1 LSGKVI
7 FNGSSAQTINSRS
20 NFYNLQISNSD
31 VSLLRAAT
39 VSGTLTIDSG
49 AQLDINGNNLT
60 TGTLANN
67 GNLQLKGSETLSI
80 TTKDTDSGTI
90 TYDGTAT
97 GLKYGNTYYNL
108 AINSPS
114 GTMTLNADVDVN
126 GSLSITDGT
135 LNTGNNDINVAGDWS
150 NSGSFVSGTGKVIF
164 DGNSNIV
171 TGGTGDSNDF
181 HDVTLS
187 GTVGSQSS
195 AIAIDNDFEIT
206 SSGTWYTNCFA
217 MTRGSTTLAGGSSIA
232 TTLSPT
238 VTFSPA
244 NSATGVVVGSNLTL
258 SFNVAVRNTD
268 NSALTDSNVDSLI
281 TLKETNSSGSNIAFD
296 ATISSDKKV
305 ITINPDSDFSSLQAV
320 YVAIGNTVENDCD
333 TALSASSATF
343 TAADTAGPTTTWSPA
358 NSATGVAV
366 DSNITLTL
374 NEAVRN
380 IDDSALSD
388 SNVDTLI
395 TLKSTNSSGSD
406 IAFDATIDSDKEV
419 ITINPTSDFDS
430 EQVIYVAIGA
440 TVEDSSGNANTA
452 SSITFTAIDSIT
464 PTLTF
469 SPVSAAANV
478 ANDSNITITFTEAI
492 RNTDDSAL
500 TDSNVD
506 SLITL
511 KETNSSGSDIAFDA
525 TIDSD
530 KKIITINPNS
540 DFSSEQVVYVAVGTT
555 VEDDANNAISASS
568 ATFTAREIG
577 VADTTAPTITF
588 NPTNSATGVAKDS
601 NITLTFSE
609 AIRNNDNTVITD
621 SNVGSLITL
630 KSTSSSGANIG
641 FAASINTAKT
651 VITINPTSDFSS
663 EQVIYVAIGST
674 VEDLYD
680 NALIASSA
688 TFTAIDTISP
698 TLTFDPVDLENPV
711 PVSDNITITFN
722 EAVRNTNDSAL
733 TSSNVDGLI
742 TLKDSDENGTDID
755 FNATIDSDKKIITI
769 NPDSNFSSEQTV
781 YVAIGAT
788 LEDDSDNAI
797 SASEITFVA
806 ADSTAPSLDFTPA
819 NSDTGI
825 AINSDITIAFD
836 EVIRNT
842 DDSALTD
849 SNVDSLITLKTTNS
863 SGADIAFDAVIDN
876 SKQLITIA
884 PSSDFSSEQVVY
896 VAIGATVE
904 DASDN
909 AISASSITF
918 YSCGCNCTY
927 SRLRASRLNK
937 LCSYIIQRLSDF

>member
-1 LSGKVI
+1 
-7 FNGSSAQTINSRS
+7 
-20 NFYNLQISNSD
+20 
-31 VSLLRAAT
+31 
-39 VSGTLTIDSG
+39 
-49 AQLDINGNNLT
+49 
-60 TGTLANN
+60 
-67 GNLQLKGSETLSI
+67 
-80 TTKDTDSGTI
+80 
-90 TYDGTAT
+90 
-97 GLKYGNTYYNL
+97 
-108 AINSPS
+108 
-114 GTMTLNADVDVN
+114 M
-126 GSLSITDGT
+126 
-135 LNTGNNDINVAGDWS
+135 
-150 NSGSFVSGTGKVIF
+150 
-164 DGNSNIV
+164 
-171 TGGTGDSNDF
+171 
-181 HDVTLS
+181 
-187 GTVGSQSS
+187 
-195 AIAIDNDFEIT
+195 
-206 SSGTWYTNCFA
+206 
-217 MTRGSTTLAGGSSIA
+217 
-232 TTLSPT
+232 
-238 VTFSPA
+238 
-244 NSATGVVVGSNLTL
+244 
-258 SFNVAVRNTD
+258 
-268 NSALTDSNVDSLI
+268 NSALSDSNVDSLI
-281 TLKETNSSGSNIAFD
+281 TLKETNSSGADIAFD
-296 ATISSDKKV
+296 ATINSDKTI
-305 ITINPDSDFSSLQAV
+305 ITINPDSDFSSLQVV
-320 YVAIGNTVENDCD
+320 YVAIGNTVENTCG
-333 TALSASSATF
+333 TAISASSATF

-358 NSATGVAV
+358 NSASGVAV
-366 DSNITLTL
+366 DSNIALTF

-388 SNVDTLI
+388 SNVDSLI
-395 TLKSTNSSGSD
+395 TLKATNSSGSD
-406 IAFDATIDSDKEV
+406 IAFDATIDSDKEI

-469 SPVSAAANV
+469 SPVSAATNV

-506 SLITL
+506 NLITL
-511 KETNSSGSDIAFDA
+511 KETNSSGTDIAFDA
-525 TIDSD
+525 TIDSE

-540 DFSSEQVVYVAVGTT
+540 DFSSEQVIYVAIGTT

-568 ATFTAREIG
+568 VTFTAREIG

-588 NPTNSATGVAKDS
+588 NPSNSATGVAKNS

-755 FNATIDSDKKIITI
+755 FNATIDSGQKDYYDQ
-769 NPDSNFSSEQTV
+769 P
-781 YVAIGAT
+781 G
-788 LEDDSDNAI
+788 
-797 SASEITFVA
+797 
-806 ADSTAPSLDFTPA
+806 
-819 NSDTGI
+819 
-825 AINSDITIAFD
+825 
-836 EVIRNT
+836 
-842 DDSALTD
+842 
-849 SNVDSLITLKTTNS
+849 
-863 SGADIAFDAVIDN
+863 
-876 SKQLITIA
+876 
-884 PSSDFSSEQVVY
+884 
-896 VAIGATVE
+896 
-904 DASDN
+904 
-909 AISASSITF
+909 
-918 YSCGCNCTY
+918 
-927 SRLRASRLNK
+927 
-937 LCSYIIQRLSDF
+937 